1 MLVWSWQRALSMVK
15 YLCGASCDPDNK
27 GVPVML
33 REMLRS
39 KIHRATITEA
49 DLNYEGSLSL
59 CPELRK
65 AADMLVYEKIA
76 VVNIN
81 NGNRFETYII
91 EGKKGQ
97 ICLNGAAARLGHVGD
112 KIIIMSYCQMDDAA
126 ARKYLPIKVLVDEKN
141 RISSITS

>member
-1 MLVWSWQRALSMVK
+1 MF
-15 YLCGASCDPDNK
+15 
-27 GVPVML
+27 

-81 NGNRFETYII
+81 NGQRFETYII

-97 ICLNGAAARLGHVGD
+97 VCLNGAAARLGHVGD
-112 KIIIMSYCQMDDAA
+112 KVIIMSYCRLDDAA
-126 ARKYLPIKVLVDEKN
+126 ARKHIPIKVLVDEHN
-141 RISSITS
+141 NISSISN